1 MKFGTFLFTQYQ
13 DPSKDEQGIEETL
26 AEARLSEQ
34 LGMDAVWLAEHHFDG
49 TCVYVDPV
57 SFAAALSQA
66 TKRVQIGFAVIQTS
80 LHHPIR
86 LAEQLSLLDHLSRGR
101 LIVGL
106 GRGSMFNNYEYAA
119 YEIDPASSR
128 ERYEEI
134 QEILLKCWAGGRVA
148 HHGKFWNFE
157 IPILRPRPFSKPH
170 PLVVHSVVSEAS
182 TVALA
187 KKGGPFLMAG
197 PADAIVKRCDLYRR
211 AMREAGHSED
221 AIARAFAQSWA
232 WQHVVI
238 ADSDDRAAEIGVPA
252 FQGMMGY
259 RATLEANPVFGE
271 IAKAVGPRQLPRS
284 LVAGAPQTVAEQLL
298 PLRAAGIGG
307 LILRFRIGEL
317 PPDQARNS
325 LEQFVARVAPVLR
338 EAPVAVPAK

>member
-1 MKFGTFLFTQYQ
+1 MKFGTFLFTQYA
-13 DPSKDEQGIEETL
+13 DPTKDEQGIEETL

-66 TKRVQIGFAVIQTS
+66 TSRVAIGFAVIQAS

-86 LAEQLSLLDHLSRGR
+86 LAEQLALLDHLSRGR

-106 GRGSMFNNYEYAA
+106 GRGSMFNTYEYAA

-128 ERYEEI
+128 ERFEEI
-134 QEILLKCWAGGRVA
+134 EEILLKGWAGGPVKHR
-148 HHGKFWNFE
+148 GKFWNFE
-157 IPILRPRPFSKPH
+157 FPMLRPRPFTKPH
-170 PLVVHSVVSEAS
+170 PKLVHSIVSEAS
-182 TVALA
+182 TIAFA
-187 KKGGPFLMAG
+187 KKASPFLMAG
-197 PADAIVKRCDLYRR
+197 PADAIVKRSELYRR
-211 AMREAGHSED
+211 TMRAAGHGED
-221 AIARAFAQSWA
+221 TIAKVFAESWA
-232 WQHVVI
+232 WQHVVV
-238 ADSDDRAAEIGVPA
+238 SDTDDKAAAIGVPA

-271 IAKAVGPRQLPRS
+271 IAKPVGPRGLPRS
-284 LVAGAPQTVAEQLL
+284 LVAGAPETVAAQLA
-298 PLRAAGIGG
+298 PLKDAGIGG

-317 PPDQARNS
+317 PHADA
-325 LEQFVARVAPVLR
+325 VASMRLFMDRVAPSLR
-338 EAPVAVPAK
+338 AARAEAAQ

>member
-1 MKFGTFLFTQYQ
+1 MKFGTFLFTQYA
-13 DPSKDEQGIEETL
+13 DHTKDQQGIEETL
-26 AEARLSEQ
+26 AEARLSES

-66 TKRVQIGFAVIQTS
+66 TSRVAIGFAVIQAS

-106 GRGSMFNNYEYAA
+106 GRGSMFNNYEYKA

-128 ERYEEI
+128 ERFEEI
-134 QEILLKCWAGGRVA
+134 EAVLLQAWTSGKVV
-148 HHGKFWNFE
+148 HHGKYWNFE
-157 IPILRPRPFSKPH
+157 IPMLRPRPFTTPH
-170 PLVVHSVVSEAS
+170 PPLVHSVVSDTS

-197 PADAIVKRCDLYRR
+197 PAEAIVKRAELYRR
-211 AMREAGHSED
+211 TMREAGHGEN
-221 AIARAFAQSWA
+221 AITRAFASSWA
-232 WQHVVI
+232 WQHVVV
-238 ADSDDRAAEIGVPA
+238 ADTDDKAVGIGLPA

-259 RATLEANPVFGE
+259 RASLEANPVFGE
-271 IAKAVGPRQLPRS
+271 IAKLVGPRQLPRS
-284 LVAGAPQTVAEQLL
+284 LVAGAPDTVAAQLGA
-298 PLRAAGIGG
+298 LRDAGIGG

-317 PPDQARNS
+317 PHADA
-325 LEQFVARVAPVLR
+325 VASMKLFMDRVAPRLR
-338 EAPVAVPAK
+338 TARAEAAQ